1 MPAAAALGKYS
12 VNTPPEMSVGLG
24 EADQKPLLLL
34 LLLLR
39 NAVRCISSKIS
50 GPDGIFA
57 RSRQQQQR
65 KQATSPAEGRM
76 RRAELWSR
84 SVIVPTRTVAAH
96 T

>member
-24 EADQKPLLLL
+24 EADQKLLL

-76 RRAELWSR
+76 RRAELWCH
-84 SVIVPTRTVAAH
+84 SVVVPTRTVAAH

>member
-24 EADQKPLLLL
+24 EADQKLL

-65 KQATSPAEGRM
+65 KQATSAAEGRM
-76 RRAELWSR
+76 RRAEL
-84 SVIVPTRTVAAH
+84 
-96 T
+96 

>member
-1 MPAAAALGKYS
+1 MPAAVALGKYS

-24 EADQKPLLLL
+24 EADQKLL

-76 RRAELWSR
+76 RRAELWSH
-84 SVIVPTRTVAAH
+84 SVIVPARTVAAH

>member
-24 EADQKPLLLL
+24 EADQK

-76 RRAELWSR
+76 RRAELCCH